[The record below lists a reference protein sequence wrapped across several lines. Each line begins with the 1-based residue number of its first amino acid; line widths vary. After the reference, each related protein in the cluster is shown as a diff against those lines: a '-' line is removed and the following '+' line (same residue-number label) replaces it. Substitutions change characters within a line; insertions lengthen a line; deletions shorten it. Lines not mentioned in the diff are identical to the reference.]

1 MPHLIGLAF
10 TSPVAVYPAI
20 PDPYV
25 VHVYGTDAALT
36 DFVIAHHRTRKL
48 VVFVTGVRD
57 LVRLTK
63 HRDVSK
69 LACAIVYDDA
79 FVLRAL
85 QAPGLHLLDVQGT
98 TTGGLENVDVRITDI
113 LSVLE
118 RRDPGPFSVT
128 FQSRDESEIMQGLSK
143 PATVRELVGRVVSD
157 IPESSRASAAR
168 TCVSLV
174 VRTTTKPAWLAAVVQ
189 SFPAVSH
196 EAAIEFERYAEAST
210 AAAAIWRAFY
220 DVAENAIDVRL
231 AAERHSVDIEDLR
244 YVTEIVPPVPGLVY
258 MQTPA
263 PLKVKKPKAAPK
275 RAKKA
280 ATDTDDS

>member
-36 DFVIAHHRTRKL
+36 DFVIAHHRTRKI

-57 LVRLTK
+57 LMRLTQ
-63 HRDVSK
+63 HRDVAK

-79 FVLRAL
+79 FILRAL
-85 QAPGLHLLDVQGT
+85 QAPGLHLLDIQGT
-98 TTGGLENVDVRITDI
+98 TPGGLENVDVRITDI

-118 RRDPGPFSVT
+118 RRDPGPFSVM
-128 FQSRDESEIMQGLSK
+128 FQSRDESDIMQGLSK
-143 PATVRELVGRVVSD
+143 PATVRDLVGRIVSD
-157 IPESSRASAAR
+157 IPEAARAAATR

-174 VRTTTKPAWLAAVVQ
+174 VRTTTKAAWLASVIQ
-189 SFPAVSH
+189 SFLSVSH
-196 EAAIEFERYAEAST
+196 ESAIEFERYAEAST
-210 AAAAIWRAFY
+210 DAAAIWRAFY
-220 DVAENAIDVRL
+220 DVAENAMALQL
-231 AAERHSVDIEDLR
+231 AAERHSVNIEDLR
-244 YVTEIVPPVPGLVY
+244 YVTEIVSPLPGLVY

-263 PLKVKKPKAAPK
+263 PPKVKKQPKAAPQK
-275 RAKKA
+275 SKKA
-280 ATDTDDS
+280 AVDDEA